1 MTRSPHREVA
11 MAKKTAK
18 QSVKVVV
25 EKAMPGWTVAGT
37 PAKDAKRAASRAEPD
52 AVSPSLSKMQAKAS
66 GKKSAKPVKFTA
78 LKKHHARFVRVKPA
92 SAPDADSSQEKV
104 VLVRDGKVVARQG

>member
-1 MTRSPHREVA
+1 

-37 PAKDAKRAASRAEPD
+37 SAKDAKVAASSAEPD
-52 AVSPSLSKMQAKAS
+52 AVSPSLAKMKAKAT
-66 GKKSAKPVKFTA
+66 GKKDVKPVKFTA
-78 LKKHHARFVRVKPA
+78 LKKQHARFVRVKPA
-92 SAPDADSSQEKV
+92 TATDADGVQEKV
-104 VLVRDGKVVARQG
+104 VLIRDGKVVARQG